1 MTVALIVLFSAS
13 ATLPVAGLVRLY
25 RAARAASIER
35 QAEVDRRGSVEA
47 TFGDFDA
54 FVASWSAELL
64 TEDRNA
70 RLVDLLLIGGGLIC
84 GASAS
89 IWDVLV

>member
-13 ATLPVAGLVRLY
+13 AILPIAGLVRLY
-25 RAARAASIER
+25 RAARTASIER
-35 QAEVDRRGSVEA
+35 QAEVDQRGSTEP

-64 TEDRNA
+64 TEDRKA
-70 RLVDLLLIGGGLIC
+70 RFVDLLLIGGGLIC

>member
-1 MTVALIVLFSAS
+1 MTLALIVLFSAW
-13 ATLPVAGLVRLY
+13 AILPIAGLMRLY
-25 RAARAASIER
+25 GAARTASIER
-35 QAEVDRRGSVEA
+35 QVEVDQRGSAEP
-47 TFGDFDA
+47 TFEDFDA

-64 TEDRNA
+64 TEDRKA